1 MTVRSIFLDRML
13 VHAMPG
19 REAHPPCRMEVPYAT
34 TGRSSLRG
42 SHSGSRIDAHFDP
55 FDFVVER
62 KVEPEFVSQPIVS
75 FARHRA
81 EPIAHRVG
89 ECPVDQARNEQPCSV
104 VVYLVQVDARY
115 ARSGHMAHV
124 HGALHPVTYADLGR
138 VRDEMEGLSGRVS
151 GQFPYGRRYENLGPV
166 GQSPVASA
174 QFPSPS
180 PSLNDREFGL
190 LGPFPFRRVSCG
202 QAGYGGKKD
211 DQGRQ
216 RAYHG
221 RTV

>member
-34 TGRSSLRG
+34 T
-42 SHSGSRIDAHFDP
+42 GSRIDAHFDP

-81 EPIAHRVG
+81 EPITHRVG
-89 ECPVDQARNEQPCSV
+89 ECLVDQARNEQPCSV

-151 GQFPYGRRYENLGPV
+151 G
-166 GQSPVASA
+166 
-174 QFPSPS
+174 
-180 PSLNDREFGL
+180 
-190 LGPFPFRRVSCG
+190 
-202 QAGYGGKKD
+202 
-211 DQGRQ
+211 
-216 RAYHG
+216 
-221 RTV
+221 